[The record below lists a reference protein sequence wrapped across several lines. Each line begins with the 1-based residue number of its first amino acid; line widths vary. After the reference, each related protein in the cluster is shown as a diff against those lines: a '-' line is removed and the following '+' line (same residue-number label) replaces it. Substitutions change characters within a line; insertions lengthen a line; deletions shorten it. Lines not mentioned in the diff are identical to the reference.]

1 MYFVLFN
8 LVCYQPEELLRGNG
22 LKMAE
27 KSYIALLLMCCL
39 ATATA
44 SAPAANAKLKGAHT
58 KSAQLGYHRPDY
70 HGITYKDGI
79 PVYGQ
84 ESSFY
89 GPRYF
94 QGQGHESNGLQYQET
109 DNGQNPPDLHE
120 LFQVPNR
127 HQYPIYHETPK
138 ETGMYFCHCLYLF
151 VFNYQYTCSI
161 R

>member
-1 MYFVLFN
+1 
-8 LVCYQPEELLRGNG
+8 
-22 LKMAE
+22 MAE